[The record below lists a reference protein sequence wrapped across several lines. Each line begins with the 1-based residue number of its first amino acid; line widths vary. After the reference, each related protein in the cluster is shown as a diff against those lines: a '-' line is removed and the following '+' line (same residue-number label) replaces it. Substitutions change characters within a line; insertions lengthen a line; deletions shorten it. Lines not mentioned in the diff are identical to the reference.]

1 MSSILIGLDLDLNLE
16 SIARN
21 ILYCRNI
28 QITLDNSLISILFK
42 VQLGPYVF
50 PTRFSFLCHEIP

>member
-50 PTRFSFLCHEIP
+50 PTQMS